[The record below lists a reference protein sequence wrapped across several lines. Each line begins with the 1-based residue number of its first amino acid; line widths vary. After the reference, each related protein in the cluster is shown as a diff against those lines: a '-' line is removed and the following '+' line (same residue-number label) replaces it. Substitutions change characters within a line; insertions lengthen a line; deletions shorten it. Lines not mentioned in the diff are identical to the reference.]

1 MVKIVWILKEFF
13 FFNSSFFPTFPVIY
27 PWKKIPLNLNNCE
40 FPLPKDRQY
49 FWLAIFRV
57 SSKQKTL
64 AGQNEGWFVP
74 RFVENDRVVLERKL
88 SFKKL
93 NHVYIF
99 TQIVQYLMN
108 YLFEL
113 LHNTILIRYLQCKQ
127 CYMYLKNKTNSSV
140 EEMKERRKTA
150 SILYNSTLLD
160 KTVYTC
166 IMNGIVLSVISVI
179 ILTHK
184 YMYISI

>member
-1 MVKIVWILKEFF
+1 MGVPITQGW
-13 FFNSSFFPTFPVIY
+13 SSLLGNV
-27 PWKKIPLNLNNCE
+27 
-40 FPLPKDRQY
+40 
-49 FWLAIFRV
+49 FWLAIFRE
-57 SSKQKTL
+57 SSTQKSQL
-64 AGQNEGWFVP
+64 AKMK
-74 RFVENDRVVLERKL
+74 VENYRVVLERKL

-93 NHVYIF
+93 NHVDIF

-127 CYMYLKNKTNSSV
+127 CYMHLKNKTNSSV
-140 EEMKERRKTA
+140 EEMKERRKTV
-150 SILYNSTLLD
+150 SKLYNSTLLD

-166 IMNGIVLSVISVI
+166 IMNGIVLSVILVI

-184 YMYISI
+184 YMYISIQIKPMNITDYRLNTCKYTNV

>member
-1 MVKIVWILKEFF
+1 MGVPITQGW
-13 FFNSSFFPTFPVIY
+13 SSLLGNV
-27 PWKKIPLNLNNCE
+27 
-40 FPLPKDRQY
+40 
-49 FWLAIFRV
+49 FWLAIFRE
-57 SSKQKTL
+57 SSTQKSQL
-64 AGQNEGWFVP
+64 AKMK
-74 RFVENDRVVLERKL
+74 VENYRVVLERKL

-93 NHVYIF
+93 NHVDIF

-113 LHNTILIRYLQCKQ
+113 LHKTILIRYLQCKQ
-127 CYMYLKNKTNSSV
+127 CYMYLKNKKK
-140 EEMKERRKTA
+140 MKERRKTD

-184 YMYISI
+184 YMYISIQI